1 MVEILGRQVLG
12 SDGEYHEVESR
23 EDIKEEL
30 DENTETI
37 SEDDRRYLARFIEN
51 QVSLAKSVGRKEAE
65 MRGESKM
72 KQMFIASAA
81 AAVFSMGAAAAT
93 VMRAYGMIGG

>member
-1 MVEILGRQVLG
+1 MVEVAGYQIMD
-12 SDGEYHEVESR
+12 SDGEYKEVETR
-23 EDIKEEL
+23 DDIKDEL
-30 DENTETI
+30 DSNTDTI

-72 KQMFIASAA
+72 KQMFVASAA
-81 AAVFSMGAAAAT
+81 SALFAMVAAGAT
-93 VMRAYGMIGG
+93 IMRAYGMIG